1 MKNLKYYG
9 AILFFLVIIFTGC
22 EKDEIGSINGP
33 VNGTDPQA
41 LAKHDFNDFGDRNI
55 HAVYTLTNSTAGN
68 EVVMFKMS
76 GHGTLLM
83 AGSFSTGGTGS
94 GAGLGSQGSLVLT
107 GGLLFAVNAGS
118 NDVSVLSVRENGLT
132 LLDKKPSGGTAPIS
146 LTVYDRLLYVLNSGT
161 PENITGFRIN
171 NNGTIS
177 QISGSS
183 QPLSGAGVGPAQIEF
198 SPNGRILIVTE
209 KASSMIDTYIVG
221 YNGIA
226 GAPVIQPSTGTT
238 PYGFAFDRRGHL
250 IVSDAFG
257 GGSLA
262 GAVSSY
268 YVSSGGISLITGPV
282 YDEQTAPCWVAL
294 TGNGRFAYTT
304 NTGTSNISG
313 YRIRPNGG
321 LILFKDG
328 GNTASTGAG
337 SHPID
342 LAVNNDSQYLYALSQ
357 GTNTI
362 SVFRINEGHGGL
374 RLVQTVGGLS
384 ASMAGLAAN

>member
-1 MKNLKYYG
+1 MKNLKYYA

-22 EKDEIGSINGP
+22 EKDEISSINGP
-33 VNGTDPQA
+33 ANGTNPQT
-41 LAKHDFNDFGDRNI
+41 LAKHDFNDFEGHNVN
-55 HAVYTLTNSTAGN
+55 AVYTLTNSTTGN

-76 GHGTLLM
+76 GHGTLSM

-94 GAGLGSQGSLVLT
+94 GAGLGSQGSLVLA

-118 NDVSVLSVRENGLT
+118 NEVSVLSVRENSLT
-132 LLDKKPSGGTAPIS
+132 LLDKKPSGGTTPVS
-146 LTVYDRLLYVLNSGT
+146 LTVYGRLLYVLNSGA

-177 QISGSS
+177 QMSGSS
-183 QPLSGAGVGPAQIEF
+183 QPLSGTGVGPAQIEF
-198 SPNGRILIVTE
+198 NPNGKILIVTE
-209 KASSMIDTYIVG
+209 KASNMIDTYIVG
-221 YNGIA
+221 HDGIA
-226 GAPVIQPSTGTT
+226 GIPVSQPSAGTT
-238 PYGFAFDRRGHL
+238 PYGFAFDNRGHL

-268 YVSSGGISLITGPV
+268 DAGPGGISLISGPV
-282 YDEQTAPCWVAL
+282 YDHQTAPCWVAL

-321 LILFKDG
+321 LILFRDG
-328 GNTASTGAG
+328 GNAASTGAS

-362 SVFRINEGHGGL
+362 SVFRIDNGHG
-374 RLVQTVGGLS
+374 RLHPVQTVSGLS
-384 ASMAGLAAN
+384 SSMAGLAAN